1 MMSSNYIADL
11 AMILNPAN
19 INLRESQIMAIVN
32 LTPDSFYAASRNISY
47 EQVRLRVEQTI
58 SEGATIVDLGGYSS
72 RPGAEDVSLD
82 EEWER
87 LQMGLEAVSRSEMS
101 VVVSIDTF
109 RSEIVCRAYE
119 EYGPFIVN
127 DISAGELDQD
137 MLRVVA
143 RLGLPYIA
151 MHMRGNPRSMSQLT
165 EYEDGVVNGVRDYF
179 VERTREMLDA
189 GISPNNIILDPGF
202 GFAKTTEQ
210 NMELLGGLGAIRE
223 LGYPL
228 LVGVSR
234 KSMIYLPLGITS
246 DEALA
251 GSLALAWEALRGGDA
266 ILRVHDVRESRQVVD
281 LFKYY
286 KSAAL

>member
-1 MMSSNYIADL
+1 M
-11 AMILNPAN
+11 LNPAN
-19 INLRESQIMAIVN
+19 INLRESHIMAIVN

-47 EQVRLRVEQTI
+47 EQVKLSVEQVMRD
-58 SEGATIVDLGGYSS
+58 GATIIDLGGYSS

-82 EEWER
+82 EEWQR
-87 LQMGLEAVSRSEMS
+87 LQMGLEAVSRSEMGA
-101 VVVSIDTF
+101 VVSIDTF

-127 DISAGELDQD
+127 DISAGEVDRD
-137 MLRVVA
+137 MLKVVA

-151 MHMRGNPRSMSQLT
+151 MHMRGNPRTMNSMT
-165 EYEDGVVNGVRDYF
+165 EYEDGVVEGVKTYF
-179 VERTREMLDA
+179 TTRIEDMLSA
-189 GISPNNIILDPGF
+189 GISPKNIILDPGF
-202 GFAKTTEQ
+202 GFSKTTEQ
-210 NMELLGGLGAIRE
+210 NMELLGGLGSLRE

-251 GSLALAWEALRGGDA
+251 GSLALAWEALRSGDA
-266 ILRVHDVRESRQVVD
+266 ILRVHDVRETRQVVD

>member
-1 MMSSNYIADL
+1 
-11 AMILNPAN
+11 MILNPAN
-19 INLRESQIMAIVN
+19 INLGASQIMAIVN
-32 LTPDSFYAASRNISY
+32 LTPDSFYAASRNISA
-47 EQVRLRVEQTI
+47 EQVRLSVEQVI
-58 SEGATIVDLGGYSS
+58 NEGATIVDLGGYSS

-87 LQMGLEAVSRSEMS
+87 LQMGLEAVSRAERG

-127 DISAGELDQD
+127 DISAGELDSD
-137 MLRVVA
+137 MLKVVA

-151 MHMRGNPRSMSQLT
+151 MHMRGNPRNMATLT
-165 EYEDGVVNGVRDYF
+165 EYHDGVVNGVYDYF
-179 VERTREMLDA
+179 VERTREMLDE
-189 GISPNNIILDPGF
+189 GISAKNIIIDPGF

-210 NMELLGGLGAIRE
+210 NMELMAGLDRLRE

-246 DEALA
+246 DEALP
-251 GSLALAWEALRGGDA
+251 GSLALAWEALRGGDV
-266 ILRVHDVRESRQVVD
+266 ILRVHDVRETRQVVD
-281 LFKYY
+281 LYKYY

>member
-1 MMSSNYIADL
+1 
-11 AMILNPAN
+11 MILNPAN
-19 INLRESQIMAIVN
+19 INLGASQIMAIVN
-32 LTPDSFYAASRNISY
+32 LTPDSFYAASRNISA
-47 EQVRLRVEQTI
+47 EQVRLSVEQVI
-58 SEGATIVDLGGYSS
+58 NEGATIVDLGGYSS

-87 LQMGLEAVSRSEMS
+87 LQMGLDAVSRAERG

-127 DISAGELDQD
+127 DISAGEHDGD
-137 MLRVVA
+137 MLKVVA

-151 MHMRGNPRSMSQLT
+151 MHMRGNPRNMATLT
-165 EYEDGVVNGVRDYF
+165 EYHDGVVNGVYDYF
-179 VERTREMLDA
+179 VERTREMLDE
-189 GISPNNIILDPGF
+189 GISAKNIIIDPGF

-210 NMELLGGLGAIRE
+210 NMELMSGLDRLRE

-246 DEALA
+246 DEALP
-251 GSLALAWEALRGGDA
+251 GSLALAWEALRGGDV
-266 ILRVHDVRESRQVVD
+266 ILRVHDVRETRQVVD
-281 LFKYY
+281 LYKYY